1 MIKEEI
7 TFRGGGG
14 GSVWGGSGRAVG
26 GGKPRNQLSGG
37 FQRCGWLPPP
47 HLHPI
52 GSPTLP
58 LVLECAARSA
68 TLQFEDGWWMGW
80 CRLCDLALCL
90 SGVQCGV
97 SLSHLLGADHGS
109 TTSTAGG
116 LVLRPSSCI
125 FGKMHA
131 YHRERW
137 SSLFGIGC
145 TSAPDDHSCVG
156 SSALRVCVSWRWCWC
171 LHPVCSVCALVLC
184 TMFEGPPLAV
194 LCGQGAKSCTLSVTT
209 F

>member
-7 TFRGGGG
+7 TCMGGGG
-14 GSVWGGSGRAVG
+14 GAVWGGSGRAVG
-26 GGKPRNQLSGG
+26 GGKLRNQLSGG
-37 FQRCGWLPPP
+37 FQGCGWLPPP

-68 TLQFEDGWWMGW
+68 TLQFEDVWWMEW
-80 CRLCDLALCL
+80 CRLCDPALCL
-90 SGVQCGV
+90 SAGHVV
-97 SLSHLLGADHGS
+97 FHVVFSHPPRGRPRVDDQHCQ
-109 TTSTAGG
+109 GG

-125 FGKMHA
+125 VGKTHA

-145 TSAPDDHSCVG
+145 TIAPDEHSCVG
-156 SSALRVCVSWRWCWC
+156 SSAL
-171 LHPVCSVCALVLC
+171 
-184 TMFEGPPLAV
+184 
-194 LCGQGAKSCTLSVTT
+194 
-209 F
+209 

>member
-1 MIKEEI
+1 
-7 TFRGGGG
+7 
-14 GSVWGGSGRAVG
+14 
-26 GGKPRNQLSGG
+26 LS
-37 FQRCGWLPPP
+37 
-47 HLHPI
+47 
-52 GSPTLP
+52 
-58 LVLECAARSA
+58 AA
-68 TLQFEDGWWMGW
+68 
-80 CRLCDLALCL
+80 
-90 SGVQCGV
+90 QCGV

-137 SSLFGIGC
+137 SSLFGIRC

-171 LHPVCSVCALVLC
+171 LHPVCSVCALVPC

-194 LCGQGAKSCTLSVTT
+194 LCGQGAKSCTPAATT
-209 F
+209 FCFSLPKVSSSAGLCVADFFASNSPIAVGRVGMYLLRGRFA